1 MRGKITKA
9 AVDKLKRG
17 GPHLADRE
25 IRGLVARR
33 LPSGL
38 VTFGF
43 RYQTADGKRRWRSIG
58 ILGAELT
65 VDEARTEA
73 KRIAGAV
80 ASGID
85 PAGEIEAA
93 ERAKAVAAEALVAN
107 LAKVFLS
114 HYAKQVRR
122 WTLYNA
128 QRIFTRFILPAFG
141 EMQISEIKRSDV
153 VRLLDKIDGD
163 AMSNAALA
171 ILSKFFNWCER
182 RSDDFVSPIPR
193 GLERGKRTSRERVLS
208 DQEIADL
215 WAVLGTKVPG
225 VSRRFADHLK
235 LILLT
240 GQRPGEVGA
249 MEAHEIVAQDGAPL
263 WLIPAS
269 KYKTGQQHAV
279 PLSAQ
284 AFALVEGVM
293 SDGRRRAGP
302 FLFSRMGDIPLP
314 NDSISVRSLRRA
326 INDCRKHDH
335 HKPMQ
340 NWTRHDLRRTSRT
353 LLARIGVADEIAERV
368 VGHTVGTKVGRTYN
382 RFQYLDERRAALQ
395 RLADL
400 IDEITNEPAGAE
412 IVPLRRS
419 A

>member
-9 AVDKLKRG
+9 AIAKLKRG
-17 GPHLADRE
+17 GPHLSDRE
-25 IRGLVARR
+25 IRGLSARR

-38 VTFGF
+38 VTFSF
-43 RYQTADGKRRWRSIG
+43 RYKAADGRQRWRSIG
-58 ILGAELT
+58 VLGTKLT
-65 VDEARTEA
+65 VDEARAAA
-73 KRIAGAV
+73 KIVAGDV
-80 ASGID
+80 ASCGD
-85 PAGEIEAA
+85 PAGEIELAKRAA
-93 ERAKAVAAEALVAN
+93 DEARVAN

-114 HYAKQVRR
+114 HYAKQVRAR
-122 WTLYNA
+122 TAYNA
-128 QRIFTRFILPAFG
+128 QRIFARFILPTFG
-141 EMQISEIKRSDV
+141 TMGVGEIKRSDV
-153 VRLLDKIDGD
+153 VRLLDKVNGD

-193 GLERGKRTSRERVLS
+193 GLERGKRNSRERVLP

-215 WAVLGTKVPG
+215 WAALGAPLPG
-225 VSRRFADHLK
+225 VSQRFADHLK

-249 MEAHEIVAQDGAPL
+249 MEAHEVVAHDGAPL

-284 AFALVEGVM
+284 AAVLLSKYM
-293 SDGRRRAGP
+293 SDGKRRAGP
-302 FLFSRMGDIPLP
+302 FLFSARGDISLP
-314 NDSISVRSLRRA
+314 DDSRSMHALRRA
-326 INDCRKHDH
+326 INDLRKGDH
-335 HKPMQ
+335 RKPMQ

-368 VGHTVGTKVGRTYN
+368 VGHVVGSRVGRTYN

-412 IVPLRRS
+412 IVPLRKS

>member
-1 MRGKITKA
+1 MRIKITKA
-9 AVDKLKRG
+9 EIAKLKPG

-33 LPSGL
+33 LPSGI
-38 VTFGF
+38 VTFGL
-43 RYQTADGKRRWRSIG
+43 RYKIDGKQRWRSLG
-58 ILGAELT
+58 ILGTEIS
-65 VDEARTEA
+65 VEEARAAA

-80 ASGID
+80 AGGGD
-85 PAGEIEAA
+85 PVGEIEAA
-93 ERAKAVAAEALVAN
+93 KASKVAAEESLVGN
-107 LAKVFLS
+107 LAEVFLS
-114 HYAKQVRR
+114 HYAKEVRH
-122 WTLYNA
+122 WSLYNA
-128 QRIFTRFILPAFG
+128 QRIFARFIMPTFG
-141 EMQISEIKRSDV
+141 EMPIGEIKRSDI
-153 VRLLDKIDGD
+153 VRLLDRINGD
-163 AMSNAALA
+163 AMSNAVLA
-171 ILSKFFNWCER
+171 ILSRFFNWHAL

-193 GLERGKRTSRERVLS
+193 GLERGKRTSRERVLT

-249 MEAHEIVAQDGAPL
+249 MEAHEIVRKDGAPL

-269 KYKTGQQHAV
+269 KYKTGKVHAV
-279 PLSAQ
+279 PLSPQ
-284 AFALVEGVM
+284 AFALIERTIG
-293 SDGRRRAGP
+293 DGRRRAGP

-326 INDCRKHDH
+326 INDCRKRDH
-335 HKPMQ
+335 HKSMQ

-368 VGHTVGTKVGRTYN
+368 VGHVVGSRVGRTYN
-382 RFQYLDERRAALQ
+382 RFEYLDERRAALQ

-400 IDEITNEPAGAE
+400 VDEITNEPAGAE